1 MVRRL
6 RFRTVGH
13 RLAGAALLA
22 LALVD
27 GAAGQTSPVLVV
39 RAPPELAQVAREIER
54 LPAAALAPAVRL
66 TGVGG
71 GPPIPVVLAPER
83 SATARAT
90 PAWISGYATGDG
102 VIVVLPA
109 RVDRYPN
116 LGLAPLLRHEV
127 THVLVGRRVGGGDLP
142 RWFNEGLAMAAGR
155 EWDLGDRARVALAVL
170 TDARLPLA
178 RLDRAF
184 SSGSASEV
192 HAAYALAGDLV
203 RELLQR
209 HGEGIGPGILA
220 RLGRGE
226 RFAAAFRAETGTSLG
241 EFEAAYWKRRT
252 FFDRWLPVI
261 SSSVVLWGGIALL
274 ALAAFRRRRRR
285 DAERLRR
292 WDEEEAAASAP
303 PPQDDELE
311 ER

>member
-1 MVRRL
+1 MRNLPSRAAGRRL
-6 RFRTVGH
+6 AT
-13 RLAGAALLA
+13 AALLA
-22 LALVD
+22 LALAA
-27 GAAGQTSPVLVV
+27 GAAGQEPPPLVV
-39 RAPPELAQVAREIER
+39 RAPPELAPVAREIER

-66 TGVGG
+66 TGVSG
-71 GPPIPVVLAPER
+71 GPPILVVLAPES

-90 PAWISGYATGDG
+90 PPWISGYATGDG

-127 THVLVGRRVGGGDLP
+127 THVLVGREVGGGDLP
-142 RWFNEGLAMAAGR
+142 RWFGEGLAMAAGR

-178 RLDRAF
+178 RLDCAF

-203 RELLQR
+203 RVLLQR

-220 RLGRGE
+220 RVGRGE
-226 RFAAAFRAETGTSLG
+226 RFAAAFRTETGQSLG
-241 EFEAAYWKRRT
+241 EFETAYWKRRT
-252 FFDRWLPVI
+252 LFDRWLPVI

-292 WDEEEAAASAP
+292 WDEEEAAALAP
-303 PPQDDELE
+303 PSAGGEPE